1 MAYNVLVWDQI
12 DHDRAQTL
20 LGQLTATLRSE
31 IQTDRAIAQFRSP
44 ERISAQLC
52 QILEQR
58 ADGWV
63 RRAYGIYCDLWPNQ
77 KSGDFVRAAWFY
89 GIDPFIK
96 QTGVELLKAGFA
108 ITLEEAKW
116 LKLSPQGAA
125 VSKMAHA
132 KLGAVRRITDNVEKR
147 WREELEKDA
156 SNLDKSTSL
165 AGKRLAEFDVAP
177 QPTGSAKSP
186 EEVAMIDYPREF
198 SPEARARIEAEMVR
212 ARRDFRLR
220 RAEITSSYGPSA
232 ADEEN
237 FRQYVLRVFL
247 AFAKE
252 ACKLGSLRVWTV
264 DKITPECVEFL
275 RRFTIQAYYEDG
287 HDRNGRRLSSMTSNL
302 NGSLLEAVERQYRGS
317 EEWRQFEDALLA
329 VAEQVA
335 TASHEDL
342 STAPPIVRD
351 EPSETNNAVPVT
363 GSIDKPGERR
373 ALIVDA
379 FLQRCNERVDGGT
392 KVIRKHIWG
401 AIGHQQP
408 RQFQY
413 WQADDVQATE
423 EDDQNF
429 RRILSMEPSDFIAIL
444 KQKKLI

>member
-1 MAYNVLVWDQI
+1 
-12 DHDRAQTL
+12 
-20 LGQLTATLRSE
+20 
-31 IQTDRAIAQFRSP
+31 
-44 ERISAQLC
+44 
-52 QILEQR
+52 
-58 ADGWV
+58 
-63 RRAYGIYCDLWPNQ
+63 
-77 KSGDFVRAAWFY
+77 
-89 GIDPFIK
+89 
-96 QTGVELLKAGFA
+96 
-108 ITLEEAKW
+108 
-116 LKLSPQGAA
+116 
-125 VSKMAHA
+125 
-132 KLGAVRRITDNVEKR
+132 
-147 WREELEKDA
+147 
-156 SNLDKSTSL
+156 
-165 AGKRLAEFDVAP
+165 
-177 QPTGSAKSP
+177 
-186 EEVAMIDYPREF
+186 MIDYPREF

-287 HDRNGRRLSSMTSNL
+287 HDRNGRRLISMTSNL
-302 NGSLLEAVERQYRGS
+302 NGSLLEEVERQYRGS

-335 TASHEDL
+335 TASHEDS
-342 STAPPIVRD
+342 STAPPIVREWEAFKAIKKLMAGPHEEVPEAFLRNSISRELGIEPKD
-351 EPSETNNAVPVT
+351 VTFSQIRHAVTALLPRYPAIRLVPSKGWPFEGKPEPSGSNLEERAIQTGRVDEPEQSRVPTGEPSETNNAAPVM
-363 GSIDKPGERR
+363 GSMDKTSEHR

-379 FLQRCNERVDGGT
+379 FLLRCNERVDAGT

-401 AIGHQQP
+401 AIGHRQP

-413 WQADDVQATE
+413 WQAGDGQATE